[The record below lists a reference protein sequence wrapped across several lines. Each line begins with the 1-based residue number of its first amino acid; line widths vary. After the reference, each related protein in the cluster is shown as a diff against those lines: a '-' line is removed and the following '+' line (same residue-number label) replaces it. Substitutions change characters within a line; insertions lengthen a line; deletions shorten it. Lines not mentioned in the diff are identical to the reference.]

1 METISFNEAAL
12 VLLIGFSLSALFAG
26 FLGWLLVE
34 RDNAPFKRHEGDE

>member
-1 METISFNEAAL
+1 METLSFNEVAL

-34 RDNAPFKRHEGDE
+34 REGAPFGRRNDD